1 MMNPLPHSPV
11 TPMSASILSTPAPHS
26 LELRV
31 PPVVVTV
38 VSGFLGLLLA
48 EAFPGL
54 NVRSL
59 AQAWL
64 ASGFAVLGL
73 VCSALGIVGFRRA
86 HTTVNP
92 MTPGAATVLVGSGI
106 YGITRNPM
114 YVGFLC
120 LLLAE
125 LAWLGSPVALVV
137 APGFVLFLNRFQ
149 ITPEERAL
157 RERFGAE
164 YLEYATRVRR
174 WL

>member
-1 MMNPLPHSPV
+1 
-11 TPMSASILSTPAPHS
+11 MSASIPSTPPPHS

-38 VSGFLGLLLA
+38 VTGFVGLLLA

-73 VCSALGIVGFRRA
+73 ICSSLGVAGFRRA
-86 HTTVNP
+86 RTTVNP
-92 MTPGAATVLVGSGI
+92 MRPEAATVLVGSGI

-125 LAWLGSPVALVV
+125 LVWLGSPVALFV
-137 APGFVLFLNRFQ
+137 APGYILYLNRFQ

-157 RERFGAE
+157 RQRFGVE
-164 YLEYATRVRR
+164 YVEYATRVGR